1 MSKNFIQTLAEINAG
16 TFEEECTAELA
27 RLVAQIR
34 KTGGKGSITIKL
46 NVKASRGNQTVT
58 VDPEVTT
65 KVPQFERAS
74 DFFFMGTDDSLLRD
88 HPDQKKL
95 PLMEAVDRNTG
106 EIRDVV
112 NA

>member
-1 MSKNFIQTLAEINAG
+1 
-16 TFEEECTAELA
+16 
-27 RLVAQIR
+27 
-34 KTGGKGSITIKL
+34 
-46 NVKASRGNQTVT
+46 
-58 VDPEVTT
+58 
-65 KVPQFERAS
+65 
-74 DFFFMGTDDSLLRD
+74 MGTDDSLLRD